1 MSLKKPHN
9 LIPNSNLSEYLTLM
23 SLMRR
28 ILVIGLFKLRFYY
41 HKVTGGGLSFSSIF
55 ALGQQEYLPTSS
67 LILVSGSKLV
77 ISGVTTTIMPDIFN
91 V

>member
-23 SLMRR
+23 SLMR

-67 LILVSGSKLV
+67 LILVPGSKLV
-77 ISGVTTTIMPDIFN
+77 ISGVTTTIIPDIF
-91 V
+91 